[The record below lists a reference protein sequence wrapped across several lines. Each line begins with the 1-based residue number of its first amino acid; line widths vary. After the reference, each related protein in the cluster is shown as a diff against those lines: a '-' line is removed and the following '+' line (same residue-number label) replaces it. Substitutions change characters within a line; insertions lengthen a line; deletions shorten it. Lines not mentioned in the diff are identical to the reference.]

1 MNALRQAWRNLW
13 RNPRRT
19 MVTMSAVGFGTA
31 VLIVSLAL
39 MDGVV
44 RQMVS
49 NATNL
54 VVGEVQVHAPG
65 YLADRDLYKVVRDP
79 GAVLA
84 AARAKGVAAAPR
96 SFGYGLVASGN
107 KSSGALFWG
116 VDPAAEARTFDLARH
131 VHRGAFLGPKPDRG
145 MVIGAK
151 LARSLK
157 ADVGSEIVVV
167 VQAADGS
174 MGNELYRVRGIL
186 KTVGD
191 SIDRGAVII
200 HAADFRRLFVSG
212 GRIHEIALNARGRLP
227 VNRIAALARRAA
239 AGNEVKTWRQI
250 LPAVSEMLKL
260 VDGSMLVFGLIFV
273 LAAGLGVMNTMLM
286 ATYDRIREFGI
297 MKALGASRWRIVGGV
312 TFEALVLSVVA
323 SAGGVLIGL
332 AGAYYFQEVG
342 LDTSVFAGSYSLG
355 GVAFDSVWRA
365 AIRLKSVLVSV
376 GLMVAVCVLV
386 SAYPGLKAAR
396 LDPVKAITRV

>member
-1 MNALRQAWRNLW
+1 MKTLRCAWRNLW

-65 YLADRDLYKVVRDP
+65 YLADRDLYKTVRNP
-79 GAVLA
+79 EAVLA
-84 AARAKGVAAAPR
+84 AARARGVAAAPR
-96 SFGYGLVASGN
+96 SFGYGLVALGH

-131 VHRGAFLGPKPDRG
+131 VRRGSFLSLKAARG
-145 MVIGAK
+145 MVLGSK

-157 ADVGSEIVVV
+157 AEVGSEIVVV

-191 SIDRGAVII
+191 QIDRAAVII

-212 GRIHEIALNARGRLP
+212 GRIHEIALNSRARLP
-227 VNRIAALARRAA
+227 LDQVAALARGAA
-239 AGNEVKTWRQI
+239 SGNEVKTWRQI
-250 LPAVSEMLKL
+250 LPAVSEMLNL
-260 VDGSMLVFGLIFV
+260 VDASILVFGFIFV

-297 MKALGASRWRIVGGV
+297 MKALGAGRWRIVGGV
-312 TFEALVLSVVA
+312 ATEALLLSVVA
-323 SAGGVLIGL
+323 SAAGVLIGL
-332 AGAYYFQEVG
+332 AGAYYFQAVG

-365 AIRLKSVLVSV
+365 AIRLRSVLVSV

>member
-1 MNALRQAWRNLW
+1 MKTLRCAWRNLW

-39 MDGVV
+39 MDGIV

-65 YLADRDLYKVVRDP
+65 YLADRDLYKTVRRP
-79 GAVLA
+79 EAILA
-84 AARAKGVAAAPR
+84 AARAQGAAAAPR
-96 SFGYGLVASGN
+96 SFGYGLVAAGR

-116 VDPAAEARTFDLARH
+116 VDPAAEARTFDLARQI
-131 VHRGAFLGPKPDRG
+131 HRGAFLGPKPDRG
-145 MVIGAK
+145 MVLGAK

-157 ADVGSEIVVV
+157 AGVGTEIVVV

-186 KTVGD
+186 KSVGD
-191 SIDRGAVII
+191 QIDRAAVII

-212 GRIHEIALNARGRLP
+212 GRIHEIALNSRGRLTP
-227 VNRIAALARRAA
+227 DQVAALARRASP
-239 AGNEVKTWRQI
+239 GNEVKTWRQL
-250 LPAVSEMLKL
+250 LPAVSDMLDL
-260 VDGSMLVFGLIFV
+260 VDGSILVFGLIFV

-312 TFEALVLSVVA
+312 ATEALVLSVVA
-323 SAGGVLIGL
+323 SAVGTLIGL

-342 LDTSVFAGSYSLG
+342 LDTSLFAGTYSVG
-355 GVAFDSVWRA
+355 GVAFDPIWRA
-365 AIRLKSVLVSV
+365 AIRLRSVLLSV
-376 GLMVAVCVLV
+376 GLMVVVCVLV